1 MAKLSTMLTIVLS
14 FLFLRTTIS
23 FSNENAYSQSNN
35 VDKNNSEFAYVDES
49 FVTNYNNT
57 EVIVDNAKDINS
69 DEYID
74 GKYYNSKTQ
83 TSDDIIDFI
92 IHEVS
97 DPDDIEVF
105 LDLEDDILMA
115 ELGKY

>member
-1 MAKLSTMLTIVLS
+1 MAMFSTMLTIVLS

-35 VDKNNSEFAYVDES
+35 VEKNNSEFAYMDGS

-57 EVIVDNAKDINS
+57 EVIVDNANDYDS

-83 TSDDIIDFI
+83 ISDDIIDFI

-97 DPDDIEVF
+97 DPYDIEVF
-105 LDLEDDILMA
+105 LDLEDDILMS
-115 ELGKY
+115 ELGMY